1 MSSIS
6 NTSFKVNS
14 IEIIE
19 ESEDNP
25 VTSERDW
32 SKRAADPQSGT
43 PTPKYI
49 LHMTYTV
56 LIKILFK
63 AQTMLVTK

>member
-1 MSSIS
+1 MYRMRQIRL
-6 NTSFKVNS
+6 
-14 IEIIE
+14 
-19 ESEDNP
+19 D
-25 VTSERDW
+25 
-32 SKRAADPQSGT
+32 SKSGT

-56 LIKILFK
+56 FIKVLFK

>member
-1 MSSIS
+1 M
-6 NTSFKVNS
+6 T
-14 IEIIE
+14 
-19 ESEDNP
+19 
-25 VTSERDW
+25 ERDVVQRITDLQN
-32 SKRAADPQSGT
+32 ST

-56 LIKILFK
+56 LIKVLFK

>member
-1 MSSIS
+1 MRQIRL
-6 NTSFKVNS
+6 
-14 IEIIE
+14 
-19 ESEDNP
+19 D
-25 VTSERDW
+25 
-32 SKRAADPQSGT
+32 SKSGT

-56 LIKILFK
+56 FIKVLFK